1 MRLKDS
7 YAFSLHTIKENK
19 SRSILTVAISAFLSL
34 LIMGLMCIVISF
46 LKNGT
51 SILNKVFY
59 ENAIVTVDY
68 QNDQGRSE
76 KEYHDVMNKT
86 YHDVFNTI
94 IEENNDVVSYVIYT
108 SNLYENSYGSSYAN
122 MNFTEPKYPIS
133 TGIDIIEGR
142 NITPK
147 GEGEIKEVIVSQAY
161 YNSTLNTSN
170 PYKVDSIHEDM
181 ISLTYIDEHGVTK
194 VAPVTIKY
202 KVVGIYVYSDELYIV
217 NGSETTAFE
226 SGVKMIGDVNIA
238 YEPNNN
244 YVYMRNATVYYKNSI
259 ENVNPNALTS
269 KLNHLT
275 DEMNEKL
282 PKRAVLVT
290 KKGGLSMVSLREAS
304 SFRAGQTYE
313 SQKIYRYVFLGAA
326 GFISIVLLL
335 MSVGS
340 LANSVNISIDSSKK
354 FIGLLKALGVRGRA
368 LRRIITMESATLIA
382 VGLLIAFGLLFA
394 LEGPLG
400 SIVTA
405 LTTSMYG
412 SYITLT
418 GYVCKYYVPIYVLL
432 GALVLFVGLT
442 LLFARGSL
450 RKIAKT
456 DPMAVIS
463 EVS

>member
-1 MRLKDS
+1 MRLTDS

-46 LKNGT
+46 LKNG
-51 SILNKVFY
+51 SAILNKVFY

-68 QNDQGRSE
+68 QNSDQGLDRSKHQLLT
-76 KEYHDVMNKT
+76 KEYHDT
-86 YHDVFNTI
+86 FSQILD
-94 IEENNDVVSYVIYT
+94 ENQDVVSYVLYS
-108 SNLYENSYGSSYAN
+108 SNLFQNYGSGTN
-122 MNFTEPKYPIS
+122 MSFTEPKYPIS
-133 TGIDIIEGR
+133 TGIEIIEGR
-142 NITPK
+142 NIHPVNP
-147 GEGEIKEVIVSQAY
+147 GEYKEVIVSQTF
-161 YNSTLNTSN
+161 YNSTLSTSD
-170 PYKVDSIHEDM
+170 PYSIDSVHEETIITGYDPKTETQ
-181 ISLTYIDEHGVTK
+181 LTSTLR
-194 VAPVTIKY
+194 Y
-202 KVVGIYVYSDELYIV
+202 KVVGIYVYDENQYIV
-217 NGSETTAFE
+217 NGTEQAAFD
-226 SGVKMIGDVNIA
+226 SGIKAIGDVAIA
-238 YEPNNN
+238 YDVTNVE
-244 YVYMRNATVYYKNSI
+244 VYMHSATVYYKSSI
-259 ENVNPNALTS
+259 ENINANAVTK
-269 KLNHLT
+269 KLNHLKS
-275 DEMNEKL
+275 EMNEKL
-282 PKRAVLVT
+282 PKRAVITT
-290 KKGGLSMVSLREAS
+290 KMGMTNISLRDATT
-304 SFRAGQTYE
+304 FRAGDQYD
-313 SQKIYRYVFLGAA
+313 SQRIYTYVFLGAA

-354 FIGLLKALGVRGRA
+354 FIGLLKALGVRGRGI
-368 LRRIITMESATLIA
+368 RRIITMESATLIA

-394 LEGPLG
+394 LSGPLG

-412 SYITLT
+412 SYINLT
-418 GYVCKYYVPIYVLL
+418 GYVCQYYVPIYVLF

>member
-1 MRLKDS
+1 MRLTDS

-46 LKNGT
+46 IKNGT

-68 QNDQGRSE
+68 ANNQGTSE
-76 KEYHDVMNKT
+76 KEMHDVVDKT
-86 YHDVFNTI
+86 YHETLSGI
-94 IEENNDVVSYVIYT
+94 IEDHKDVVSYVLYN
-108 SNLYENSYGSSYAN
+108 SNLYENGYSTSMR
-122 MNFTEPKYPIS
+122 MNFTEPNYPIS

-142 NITPK
+142 NILPTK
-147 GEGEIKEVIVSQAY
+147 QGEIREVIVSQTL
-161 YNSTLNTSN
+161 YNSTLGTSN
-170 PYKVDSIHEDM
+170 PYNVGSVHEDVLSFSYYDKYGVM
-181 ISLTYIDEHGVTK
+181 QTKPLTLQF
-194 VAPVTIKY
+194 
-202 KVVGIYVYSDELYIV
+202 KVVGIYNFNDAVYIV
-217 NGSETTAFE
+217 NGAESTAFD
-226 SGVKMIGDVNIA
+226 SSVKMIGDVNIA
-238 YEPNNN
+238 YDTNAPE
-244 YVYMRNATVYYKNSI
+244 VYMSSFTIYYKNSI
-259 ENVNPNALTS
+259 EDVNPQAVTN
-269 KLNHLT
+269 KLNSLKN
-275 DEMNEKL
+275 DLNEKL
-282 PKRAVLVT
+282 PKRTYLSRNKAGLVT
-290 KKGGLSMVSLREAS
+290 VTHRDGAE
-304 SFRAGQTYE
+304 FRAGSMFE
-313 SQKIYRYVFLGAA
+313 SQKIYRWVFLGVA
-326 GFISIVLLL
+326 GFVSLVLLL

-354 FIGLLKALGVRGRA
+354 FLGLLKALGVRGRA
-368 LRRIITMESATLIA
+368 LRRIITMESATLIS

-394 LEGPLG
+394 LSGPLG

-412 SYITLT
+412 SYINLT

-432 GALVLFVGLT
+432 GAIVLFVSLT